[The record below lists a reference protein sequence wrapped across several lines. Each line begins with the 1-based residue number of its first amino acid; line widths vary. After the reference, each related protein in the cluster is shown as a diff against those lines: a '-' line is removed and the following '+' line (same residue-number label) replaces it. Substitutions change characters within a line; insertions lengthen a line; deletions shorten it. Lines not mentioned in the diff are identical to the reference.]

1 MAKLSFVIK
10 VKCKPEGYDPNQNT
24 SVKACGEVTSILGS
38 KMDSD
43 KKKERERDYTAGL
56 GKNSFPKNRHR
67 IETETA
73 GTTTL
78 TSTTLCIEFGHSST

>member
-43 KKKERERDYTAGL
+43 KKKRERERLYSRTW
-56 GKNSFPKNRHR
+56 KK
-67 IETETA
+67 
-73 GTTTL
+73 
-78 TSTTLCIEFGHSST
+78 

>member
-43 KKKERERDYTAGL
+43 KKKREREIIQKDLEKIA
-56 GKNSFPKNRHR
+56 FPR
-67 IETETA
+67 IDTILKQRLLA
-73 GTTTL
+73 PQ
-78 TSTTLCIEFGHSST
+78 H